1 MFVERM
7 KNSAL
12 GRYWRRGGN
21 AIEHHAT
28 KTCGE
33 LEKTLHNFYILVLDI
48 QEWLTSFFGRF
59 TPEISF
65 WTQ

>member
-7 KNSAL
+7 RNSVL
-12 GRYWRRGGN
+12 GSYWRRGGS
-21 AIEHHAT
+21 AIEHHAM
-28 KTCGE
+28 KMYGE
-33 LEKTLHNFYILVLDI
+33 LKKPLHTFYTMVLDR